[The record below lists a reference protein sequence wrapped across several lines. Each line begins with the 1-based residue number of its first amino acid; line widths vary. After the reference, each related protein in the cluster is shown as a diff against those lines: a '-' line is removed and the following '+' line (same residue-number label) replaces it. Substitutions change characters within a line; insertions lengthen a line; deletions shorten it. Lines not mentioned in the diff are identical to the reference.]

1 MTFEFV
7 IVYQREGDTPI
18 RDVLVDR
25 IGGVLMD
32 NLNEFD
38 FDAVDRMVSINYERV
53 PIDGDG
59 NPVAGVTRRLLGF
72 TLELPDETASHQI
85 VIDEFVGALLEA
97 PIEHVLKFEDP
108 LLQAELAQRAT
119 ELFPLEMKLRRVL
132 SVIYLH
138 AYQDQPY
145 NLLREETVKPMN
157 PATEDVMKKAAENEF
172 FFLTFSQYVGLN
184 QRPDVTK
191 IPALVDLIRIQETY
205 EALKTE
211 IERMPVE
218 HEDDAVFLAGLK
230 ARMNAIEVM
239 RNCVAHSRRPSSTA
253 TNNYLNARPQLEK
266 ALDEFLARWMLAW
279 QDSVSVEEMMEE
291 STEDKAAREA
301 VESALENAKWDTKT
315 RTITLYDPDDD
326 RIRKVAGTRGELE
339 DDLQSIAE
347 DAYYANVGS
356 DMAGSCHG
364 SDYVQEVLETMEER
378 LEKFFTRDDEQESEA
393 EKSEQIKQSIAEY
406 LKKTEEGK

>member
-7 IVYQREGDTPI
+7 IVYQQENGRPI
-18 RDVLVDR
+18 REVLVER
-25 IGGVLMD
+25 IDGVLMD
-32 NLNEFD
+32 NLNQFE

-53 PIDGDG
+53 PTDGDG

-72 TLELPDETASHQI
+72 SLELPDETASPQI
-85 VIDEFVGALLEA
+85 VIDEFADALLEA

-108 LLQAELAQRAT
+108 LLQTELAQRAA

-132 SVIYLH
+132 SVIYLN

-145 NLLREETVKPMN
+145 NLLRDETVKPMN
-157 PATEDVMKKAAENEF
+157 PATEEIMKKTAENEF
-172 FFLTFSQYVGLN
+172 FFLTFGQYVGLN
-184 QRPDVTK
+184 QRPDLTKMVT
-191 IPALVDLIRIQETY
+191 LVDLIRIKETY
-205 EALKTE
+205 EALRTE

-218 HEDDAVFLAGLK
+218 DEDDKDFLASLK

-239 RNCVAHSRRPSSTA
+239 RNCVAHSRRPSNTA

-266 ALDEFLARWMLAW
+266 ALDEFLARWTLAW
-279 QDSVSVEEMMEE
+279 QDSISVEEMMEE
-291 STEDKAAREA
+291 SPEDKAAREA
-301 VESALENAKWDTKT
+301 VESALEHAKWDEETKT
-315 RTITLYDPDDD
+315 ITIYDPDDD
-326 RIRKVAGTRGELE
+326 RIRQVAGTREELE
-339 DDLQSIAE
+339 EDLQSIAE
-347 DAYYANVGS
+347 NAYYANVSS

-378 LEKFFTRDDEQESEA
+378 LEKFFTPDEEQESEA
-393 EKSEQIKQSIAEY
+393 EKSEQIKESIAEY